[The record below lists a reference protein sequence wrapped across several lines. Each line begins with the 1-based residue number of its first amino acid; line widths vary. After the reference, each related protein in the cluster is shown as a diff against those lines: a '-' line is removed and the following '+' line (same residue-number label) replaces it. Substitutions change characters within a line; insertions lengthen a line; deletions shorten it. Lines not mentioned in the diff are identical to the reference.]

1 MIIGIVNE
9 AVDSFPSINQLV
21 VCWAELK
28 KNIYIYILIQID
40 LHLNNLTL
48 IFFYVDAS
56 QVKKVPPDKRQMG
69 VSFSLARKSLRTI
82 LHANE

>member
-56 QVKKVPPDKRQMG
+56 QVKEVPTDKRQMG